1 MFIINNNNNNKQRKN
16 MNNFKKIGMTALA
29 ASLVS
34 TSVFAGE
41 MTVTGSASMAMEGHS
56 KGYELNEGTSFSM
69 GNQLTFTGGG
79 ELDNGLTVSLSFILD
94 QGDDHPATAASV
106 ENNEARGDTSPFDG
120 HSVSISSDALGTL
133 ALHGEGGASAASALD
148 TTAAGDMWDNFD
160 SNGGTSVKDSGPGDN
175 SIFYTLPSLVDGL
188 SVSASY
194 NPQVASGAVAST
206 AGNETEL
213 GYSATY
219 TGVEGLSLSYG
230 KTDLERVGS
239 TVRKGDQT
247 AWRASYA
254 YGPVTVAATNSEYDV
269 AGTANDQEISSY
281 KISYTVSDAISIGY
295 GTEEIS
301 VPGSVDAEYD
311 GFSASY
317 TAGGMTISAN
327 MQDGENINNATGAAG
342 QVEYWGLG
350 LSFAF

>member
-41 MTVTGSASMAMEGHS
+41 MAVTGSASMAMEGHS
-56 KGYELNEGTSFSM
+56 KGSELNEGTSFSM

-79 ELDNGLTVSLSFILD
+79 ELDNGLTVSLSFVLD
-94 QGDDHPATAASV
+94 QGDDVAAGAVVAS
-106 ENNEARGDTSPFDG
+106 AKGPFDG

-148 TTAAGDMWDNFD
+148 TTAAGDMWDNFN
-160 SNGGTSVKDSGPGDN
+160 SNGGVSVSDSSPGDN
-175 SIFYTLPSLVDGL
+175 SIMYTLPSLVDGL

-239 TVRKGDQT
+239 TVAKGEQT

-254 YGPVTVAATNSEYDV
+254 YGPVTVAATNSDYDI
-269 AGTANDQEISSY
+269 AGTGSDQETSSY

-301 VPGSVDAEYD
+301 KVGSVDAEYD

-327 MQDGENINNATGAAG
+327 MQDGKNISHATGAAN

>member
-1 MFIINNNNNNKQRKN
+1 

-41 MTVTGSASMAMEGHS
+41 MAVSGSASMAMEGHS
-56 KGYELNEGTSFSM
+56 AGDNLHKGTSFSM
-69 GNQLTFTGGG
+69 GNQLTFSGSG
-79 ELDNGLTVSLSFILD
+79 ELDNGMTVSLSFIID
-94 QGDDHPATAASV
+94 QNDDSNATTS
-106 ENNEARGDTSPFDG
+106 SPFDS
-120 HSVSISSDALGTL
+120 HSVSVSSDALGTL
-133 ALHGEGGASAASALD
+133 VLAGEGGSSAASALD
-148 TTAAGDMWDNFD
+148 TTAAGDMWDNFN
-160 SNGGTSVKDSGPGDN
+160 SNGGVSVTDSAPGDN
-175 SIFYTLPSLVDGL
+175 SIFYTLPALVDGL

-194 NPQVASGAVAST
+194 NPQVATGTGHAAQT

-219 TGVEGLSLSYG
+219 TGIEGLSVSYG
-230 KTDLERVGS
+230 KTDLERHAAATNAVSSGE
-239 TVRKGDQT
+239 QT

-254 YGPVTVAATNSEYDV
+254 YGPVTVAATNSDYDV
-269 AGTANDQEISSY
+269 TGTTSDQETSSY

-301 VPGSVDAEYD
+301 ANGAVDAEFE

-327 MQDGENINNATGAAG
+327 MQDGKNIGNATGAAN

>member
-1 MFIINNNNNNKQRKN
+1 

-41 MTVTGSASMAMEGHS
+41 MAVTGSASINYENYTADTTAAAAAR
-56 KGYELNEGTSFSM
+56 KGTKAFSM
-69 GNQLTFTGGG
+69 GNQLTFSGSG
-79 ELDNGLTVSLSFILD
+79 ELDNGLSVALSFVLD
-94 QGDDHPATAASV
+94 QGDDVASGEV
-106 ENNEARGDTSPFDG
+106 VASAKGPFDG

-133 ALHGEGGASAASALD
+133 AVHGEGGSSAASALD
-148 TTAAGDMWDNFD
+148 TTAAGDMWDNFN
-160 SNGGTSVKDSGPGDN
+160 SNGGVSVSDSGPGDN

-194 NPQVASGAVAST
+194 NPQIASGALAST
-206 AGNETEL
+206 PGNETEL

-219 TGVEGLSLSYG
+219 TGIEGLSLSYG
-230 KTDLERVGS
+230 KTDLERVGTKADGS
-239 TVRKGDQT
+239 SNVRKGDQT
-247 AWRASYA
+247 AWKASYA
-254 YGPVTVAATNSEYDV
+254 YGPVTVAATNSDYDI
-269 AGTANDQEISSY
+269 AGTASDQETSSY

-301 VPGSVDAEYD
+301 KVGSVDAEFD

-327 MQDGENINNATGAAG
+327 MQDGKNIAHATGAAG

>member
-1 MFIINNNNNNKQRKN
+1 
-16 MNNFKKIGMTALA
+16 MTALA

-41 MTVTGSASMAMEGHS
+41 VTVSGGASMAMEGHS
-56 KGYELNEGTSFSM
+56 KGSEMNEGTSFSM
-69 GNQLTFTGGG
+69 GNQLTFSGGG
-79 ELDNGLTVSLSFILD
+79 ELDNGMTVSLSFVID
-94 QGDDHPATAASV
+94 QNDDANAVTS
-106 ENNEARGDTSPFDG
+106 SPFDS
-120 HSVSISSDALGTL
+120 HSVSISSDAIGKLTV
-133 ALHGEGGASAASALD
+133 HGEGGGSAASALD
-148 TTAAGDMWDNFD
+148 TTAAGDMWDNFN
-160 SNGGTSVKDSGPGDN
+160 SNGGVSVTDSAPGDN

-188 SVSASY
+188 SISGSF
-194 NPQVASGAVAST
+194 NPQIASGATDAS
-206 AGNETEL
+206 AGNLSEL

-219 TGVEGLSLSYG
+219 TGIEGLSVSYG
-230 KTDLERVGS
+230 VTDLERVGS
-239 TVRKGDQT
+239 TVAKGDQT

-254 YGPVTVAATNSEYDV
+254 YGPVTVAATNSDYDIT
-269 AGTANDQEISSY
+269 GTGSDQETSSY

-301 VPGSVDAEYD
+301 KVGSVDAEYD

-327 MQDGENINNATGAAG
+327 MQDGKNIAHATGAAG